1 MSTSVSISASGTN
14 TGYNTCY
21 TCTTTGTGSSSTPV
35 SNASAKL
42 TPAEMASATNASYIQ
57 YYHMLRIRVVP
68 KATYDSASA
77 TVRTTKTLLTKTE
90 PGSTTFWYNAGLIDK
105 FSGSPYFYGF

>member
-21 TCTTTGTGSSSTPV
+21 TCATTGTSTSSTTV
-35 SNASAKL
+35 SNTSAKL
-42 TPAEMASATNASYIQ
+42 TPSEMRAATDASYVQ

-68 KATYDSASA
+68 KATYDAASS

-90 PGSTTFWYNAGLIDK
+90 PGSTTFWYNVGLIDK
-105 FSGSPYFYGF
+105 YARSPYFYGF